1 MWKDKKEEEKRRLS
15 SVSITMEALH
25 KSIVGQFVS
34 WKKAGDFEKDYR

>member
-1 MWKDKKEEEKRRLS
+1 MWKDKKEEEKRLLS
-15 SVSITMEALH
+15 SVSIMEALH